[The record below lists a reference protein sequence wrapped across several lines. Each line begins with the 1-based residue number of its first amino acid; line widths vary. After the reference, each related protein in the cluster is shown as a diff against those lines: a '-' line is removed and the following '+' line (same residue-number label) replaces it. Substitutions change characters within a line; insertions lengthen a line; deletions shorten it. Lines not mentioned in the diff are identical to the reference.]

1 MPVKPSGRQ
10 FLHLALTA
18 AVFTGISLAV
28 LVDTARAQASRT
40 VRLTS
45 PFAAGGGTDIL
56 ARLLAD
62 QISRT
67 RGVTMV
73 VENRPGGGTVI
84 ATEAISRAAPD
95 GNSLLIVGNSFV
107 INPNLK
113 KLNYDPLTSFEPICH
128 LTQSPNVVAVHSVS
142 RYQTLADLIDAARAK
157 PGQVT
162 AAVNGPATSQ
172 QIGFEMLKRVA
183 GVDLAYI
190 PFQGGAP
197 AVNALLGQHVESIYS
212 SYPSASEQIRAGKLR
227 ALAVGSRERIE
238 PMPNLPTVAESGYKD
253 YEEDVWF
260 GVVAPA
266 MTPQPALSQLAN
278 WFSTAVQAPEVKSK
292 LALQELYPVGLC
304 GADFAAHLRKE
315 HEKYG
320 RIVREANIKAE

>member
-1 MPVKPSGRQ
+1 MSSPSIRR
-10 FLHLALTA
+10 
-18 AVFTGISLAV
+18 
-28 LVDTARAQASRT
+28 RA
-40 VRLTS
+40 
-45 PFAAGGGTDIL
+45 I
-56 ARLLAD
+56 
-62 QISRT
+62 
-67 RGVTMV
+67 
-73 VENRPGGGTVI
+73 
-84 ATEAISRAAPD
+84 
-95 GNSLLIVGNSFV
+95 
-107 INPNLK
+107 
-113 KLNYDPLTSFEPICH
+113 
-128 LTQSPNVVAVHSVS
+128 
-142 RYQTLADLIDAARAK
+142 QTLADLIDAARAK

-162 AAVNGPATSQ
+162 AGVNGPATSQ
-172 QIGFEMLKRVA
+172 QIGFEMLKRAA

-266 MTPQPALSQLAN
+266 RTPQPALSQLAT

-292 LALQELYPVGLC
+292 LASQELYPVGSC

-315 HEKYG
+315 HEKIRPHRSRGQHQGAMTG
-320 RIVREANIKAE
+320 RTIPAGGHCCVAPKCFISRRTDISLRPAAPP